1 MDAATLAPPP
11 PAPPAPDPDDLRWL
25 LFSFDGRIGRKTW
38 WLWGVAAM
46 LGLGLLLT
54 ALLGIAGVHEKP
66 RTAIVNL
73 ALLWPTLALSAK
85 RWHDR
90 DKSAWWLLIGLVPV
104 VGQLWTL
111 VENGLLAGTPGA
123 NRFGP
128 ALRDDTINTVR

>member
-1 MDAATLAPPP
+1 MDTTPLPPPPP
-11 PAPPAPDPDDLRWL
+11 PAPDTDDLRWL
-25 LFSFDGRIGRKTW
+25 LFSLQGRIGRKTW
-38 WLWGVAAM
+38 WLWGVGAM

-104 VGQLWTL
+104 LGQLWTFI
-111 VENGLLAGTPGA
+111 ENGLLAGTPGR
-123 NRFGP
+123 NRFGEP
-128 ALRDDTINTVR
+128 PINIAL